1 MITLVSNP
9 KQHLPK
15 HMQHSVYQ
23 KRSNITNNCTYPTNY
38 FPVSRIFFKT
48 IFSRLN
54 GISEIE
60 KEVDFLLWT
69 KDNPT
74 EPDKLKVGDVFSLHL
89 SHFKSDL
96 PTKILIH
103 GFEDTGTTGWVL
115 NVRDEY
121 FKKESCNVISVDW
134 RKLSNTYPFYNIAAA
149 NTKSVGYLTASLVN
163 FLGKVHAIQFNKI
176 TDSEYTKKNSLGN
189 YFFFYL
195 SRFFCI

>member
-1 MITLVSNP
+1 MPSNNN
-9 KQHLPK
+9 
-15 HMQHSVYQ
+15 SVYQ
-23 KRSNITNNCTYPTNY
+23 KRSNITCNYPTNY

-54 GISEIE
+54 GISEVE

-163 FLGKVHAIQFNKI
+163 FLGQIHAIQFNKV
-176 TDSEYTKKNSLGN
+176 TNSEYTKKEFIGKSFL
-189 YFFFYL
+189 FLFIEIFFYL
-195 SRFFCI
+195 IICS

>member
-1 MITLVSNP
+1 MESEGEYI
-9 KQHLPK
+9 
-15 HMQHSVYQ
+15 
-23 KRSNITNNCTYPTNY
+23 
-38 FPVSRIFFKT
+38 PVLRIFLKT

-54 GISEIE
+54 GISEVE

-163 FLGKVHAIQFNKI
+163 FLGQIQAIQFNKV
-176 TDSEYTKKNSLGN
+176 TNSEYTKKKNSLGN
-189 YFFFYL
+189 HFFFYL
-195 SRFFCI
+195 LRFFSIL

>member
-1 MITLVSNP
+1 MPSNNNSVS
-9 KQHLPK
+9 KKIQY
-15 HMQHSVYQ
+15 HMQLQLLHVSY
-23 KRSNITNNCTYPTNY
+23 KL
-38 FPVSRIFFKT
+38 FSRIFLKT

-54 GISEIE
+54 GISEVE

-69 KDNPT
+69 EDNPT

-163 FLGKVHAIQFNKI
+163 FLGQVHAIQFNKNWEI
-176 TDSEYTKKNSLGN
+176 IS
-189 YFFFYL
+189 FFIY
-195 SRFFCI
+195 RDFFCTL

>member
-1 MITLVSNP
+1 M
-9 KQHLPK
+9 
-15 HMQHSVYQ
+15 
-23 KRSNITNNCTYPTNY
+23 
-38 FPVSRIFFKT
+38 
-48 IFSRLN
+48 
-54 GISEIE
+54 
-60 KEVDFLLWT
+60 
-69 KDNPT
+69 
-74 EPDKLKVGDVFSLHL
+74 

-163 FLGKVHAIQFNKI
+163 FLGQVHAIQFNKI

-195 SRFFCI
+195 SRFFCIL